1 MTTREFAYSRRR
13 SPWTRW
19 LRSGFVYTFLLIV
32 ALLVG
37 IPFIYMVTGS
47 FKLNAEI
54 YRYPVTILPQAPTLE
69 NYARLLSGKEIPY
82 LRQFGNSLFVAT
94 TQTLLTLSVSALV
107 GWGFAKY
114 EFRGKRIL
122 FFFVLLTLMLP
133 FQMTLI
139 PLFLMMVRIGWLDNY
154 LAILLPGA
162 ISAFGVF
169 FMRQSM
175 LAIPNELIDAARIDG
190 ANDFRI
196 FWQIGLPL
204 VRGALAVLAVLV
216 YLGAWNDYLW
226 PVIVLRTPTQ
236 FTYPIGLATLVGLYK
251 VEYGMI
257 LAGAFIATLPILI
270 IFIAG
275 RNLLLN
281 NLTIGAIKG

>member
-1 MTTREFAYSRRR
+1 
-13 SPWTRW
+13 
-19 LRSGFVYTFLLIV
+19 
-32 ALLVG
+32 
-37 IPFIYMVTGS
+37 
-47 FKLNAEI
+47 
-54 YRYPVTILPQAPTLE
+54 
-69 NYARLLSGKEIPY
+69 
-82 LRQFGNSLFVAT
+82 
-94 TQTLLTLSVSALV
+94 
-107 GWGFAKY
+107 
-114 EFRGKRIL
+114 
-122 FFFVLLTLMLP
+122 
-133 FQMTLI
+133 
-139 PLFLMMVRIGWLDNY
+139 MVRIGWLDNY

-175 LAIPNELIDAARIDG
+175 LAVPNELIDAARIDG
-190 ANDFRI
+190 AADFRI

-216 YLGAWNDYLW
+216 FLGAWNDYLW

-257 LAGAFIATLPILI
+257 LAGAFIATLPILA

-275 RNLLLN
+275 RNLLLS